1 MFLAL
6 ETAVIMEVTVKSGQI
21 SEYLNDQDRPL
32 LEYISEYVHNSHDIR
47 RLTET
52 VVYNEEDKG

>member
-6 ETAVIMEVTVKSGQI
+6 ETAVIMEVTVKSGQT
-21 SEYLNDQDRPL
+21 SEYLKNQDRPL
-32 LEYISEYVHNSHDIR
+32 LEYISEYVHNSHDNR

-52 VVYNEEDKG
+52 MVYNEEDKG